1 MRILEFA
8 TISVNRVSR
17 KWLAWCSNDLRNR
30 LSLAAGWTAIA
41 KACWASRCPV
51 ERSAVAVQLGKFD
64 GPELVRSHG
73 PAKPKR
79 DAPTHLFELR
89 GRFSGM
95 RLAMTTSSRLSAA
108 SFG

>member
-30 LSLAAGWTAIA
+30 LSLVAGWTAIA

-51 ERSAVAVQLGKFD
+51 ERSLLRSSWAQFD
-64 GPELVRSHG
+64 GPELVRSNA

-79 DAPTHLFELR
+79 DAPTHLFEPR
-89 GRFSGM
+89 GRFSGV
-95 RLAMTTSSRLSAA
+95 RQAMTTSSRLSAA